1 MYTVG
6 IGMIP
11 YNDTDDD
18 YHLTLDICFRPDISE
33 ICDTLLKWWSVYHK
47 YLTQTCLEFLS
58 ADNRNNSKF
67 KNPDVNET
75 KDIILL
81 DNKDLEPSEFIDF
94 IVRNHLVKYINLNE
108 LSSTVEHIESDHKIK
123 LAYQITEG
131 IKYLHGENILH
142 QDLHS
147 KNIVIH
153 QNNRSWY
160 SKKYRNRNTSSFGVS
175 VPYEYMKLYQSCW
188 NCEPDERPSI
198 EQIVFFN
205 IYNLLINSNIN
216 QDSSLDDLYQYYK
229 IRIWM
234 ESH

>member
-108 LSSTVEHIESDHKIK
+108 LSSTVEHIESGHFW
-123 LAYQITEG
+123 
-131 IKYLHGENILH
+131 NNF
-142 QDLHS
+142 
-147 KNIVIH
+147 KN
-153 QNNRSWY
+153 
-160 SKKYRNRNTSSFGVS
+160 
-175 VPYEYMKLYQSCW
+175 
-188 NCEPDERPSI
+188 
-198 EQIVFFN
+198 
-205 IYNLLINSNIN
+205 NLEKN
-216 QDSSLDDLYQYYK
+216 
-229 IRIWM
+229 
-234 ESH
+234 E